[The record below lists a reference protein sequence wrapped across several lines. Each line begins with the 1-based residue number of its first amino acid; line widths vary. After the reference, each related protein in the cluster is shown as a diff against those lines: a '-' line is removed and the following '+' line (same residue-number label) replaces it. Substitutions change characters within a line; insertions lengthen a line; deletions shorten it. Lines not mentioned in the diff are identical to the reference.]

1 MTQLTDPQKLRIQ
14 QQATLI
20 LAQHE
25 AGRKLEPQAL
35 TWARNWAF
43 PVRNE
48 QLPPALRG
56 QALEVV

>member
-35 TWARNWAF
+35 TWART
-43 PVRNE
+43 
-48 QLPPALRG
+48 
-56 QALEVV
+56 